1 MHQRPAV
8 LRGAFLLEKGRWGD
22 EGNDFFLEPKKETK
36 KAACGVKVKL
46 IKLEGST
53 AAPPAAPW
61 QVKA

>member
-1 MHQRPAV
+1 MHQRPAA
-8 LRGAFLLEKGRWGD
+8 LRGAFLLEKED
-22 EGNDFFLEPKKETK
+22 EGHDSFLKTQKESK
-36 KAACGVKVKL
+36 KAACDVKVKL